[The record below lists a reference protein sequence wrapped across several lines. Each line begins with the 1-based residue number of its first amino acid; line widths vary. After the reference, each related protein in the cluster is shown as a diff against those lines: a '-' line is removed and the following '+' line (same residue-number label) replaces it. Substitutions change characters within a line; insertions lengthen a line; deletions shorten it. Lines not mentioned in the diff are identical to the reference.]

1 MVYLCKLKKLHF
13 SRLNYLNLFF
23 NLKNVLFIALKQY
36 KEHESIINPVDV
48 IYYNAVLVIDCND
61 PA

>member
-1 MVYLCKLKKLHF
+1 MVYLCKVKKLHF

-23 NLKNVLFIALKQY
+23 NFKTVFIALKQY